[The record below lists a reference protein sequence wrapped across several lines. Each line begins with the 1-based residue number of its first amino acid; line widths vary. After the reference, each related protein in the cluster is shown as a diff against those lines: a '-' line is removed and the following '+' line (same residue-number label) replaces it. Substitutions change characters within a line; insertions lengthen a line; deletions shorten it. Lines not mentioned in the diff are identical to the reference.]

1 MVTMSVGSPLH
12 WTLGLSLKGINP
24 KEGLLARSVEQLLV
38 HVSISLQPIPRGLG
52 YRQATPILTCFHKRN
67 GVYSTIVVFIFGILP
82 GDCSSLKVPRG
93 RTLKPEGE
101 TE

>member
-67 GVYSTIVVFIFGILP
+67 GVYSTIVVFIIWDLAWRLFELE
-82 GDCSSLKVPRG
+82 SSKDTNL
-93 RTLKPEGE
+93 E
-101 TE
+101 T